1 MMDVYFEGL
10 KTYLQTVRRDLH
22 KIPESGMQ
30 EYKTSAY
37 LREKLE
43 ELGLCVEQWLET
55 GLSVVF
61 GERGETVAFRADMDG
76 LPVTEPEKPYAS
88 CHSGM
93 MHACGHDGHMA
104 ILLGFAKY
112 LADHPAAYENRRIL
126 LIFQPA
132 EEGPGGA
139 KPMIEAGIL
148 RKYDVKKI
156 IGCHIFPQVEQ
167 GKIACRKGGM
177 MARNGEVTL
186 RI

>member
-76 LPVTEPEKPYAS
+76 LPATEPEKPYAS
-88 CHSGM
+88 C
-93 MHACGHDGHMA
+93 
-104 ILLGFAKY
+104 
-112 LADHPAAYENRRIL
+112 
-126 LIFQPA
+126 
-132 EEGPGGA
+132 
-139 KPMIEAGIL
+139 PMGIWRYCWAL
-148 RKYDVKKI
+148 PNIWRT
-156 IGCHIFPQVEQ
+156 
-167 GKIACRKGGM
+167 
-177 MARNGEVTL
+177 TL
-186 RI
+186 RHMKTAVSC